1 MLSGLCLDMSDR
13 AAFLYTAFDSMFS
26 SKFCGSRAADF
37 CGSVS
42 NGICMLISAKD
53 VTETLNGYDQIFR
66 RVLKKLQ
73 AGSTPIQKIAFLV
86 NFEAG
91 SVNGADEISKEISDR
106 LSQIWGD
113 FASDGQVTK
122 CILLLTKIS
131 NRLIGI
137 QIQIVNLDNSCTI
150 DLTGSILK
158 MSMTLSILSTSELV

>member
-1 MLSGLCLDMSDR
+1 LTPTQEVITFQFEIAIHILYGALLINNFGMRSGLCLDMSDR

-53 VTETLNGYDQIFR
+53 VTETLTGYDQIFR

-73 AGSTPIQKIAFLV
+73 AGATPIQKIAFLV

-91 SVNGADEISKEISDR
+91 SENSADEISKEISDR

-113 FASDGQVTK
+113 FSSDGQV
-122 CILLLTKIS
+122 
-131 NRLIGI
+131 
-137 QIQIVNLDNSCTI
+137 IVSCF
-150 DLTGSILK
+150 
-158 MSMTLSILSTSELV
+158 